1 MTKKELN
8 TLLTLLIENGGSD
21 LHISADK
28 NIRIR
33 INGKLVPIDGPI
45 YQRES
50 LVNLLKEILRSR
62 WEEMIKK
69 KNLDFS
75 YKLNE
80 EYSFRGNAFFQ
91 KDGPGIVFRVI
102 PNKIPSLDDLGLPQS
117 IKTFIDKTD
126 KGLILVTGVTG
137 SGKSTTLAAIINE
150 INNNRFKH
158 ILTLEDPIEFVHKS
172 KKSLV
177 NQRNIGED
185 ALNFNIALKAA
196 LREDPDIILIGEMR
210 DKETI
215 EIALHAAETG
225 HLVLSTLHTL
235 DSKET
240 INRIIGTFP
249 PEEQYRIRLVLGN
262 ILQGVISQRLIPT
275 VDNKRIAAMEILF
288 KTPRIKQLI
297 LENRD
302 QEIRKTLEEGYK
314 IYGTQTFDIHLI
326 KLVIKGIISEEVA
339 MNYTSNL
346 NDFILKLKQEKA
358 KLLKDNQKE
367 NLKDILKLKQEN

>member
-1 MTKKELN
+1 MTTKELN
-8 TLLTLLIENGGSD
+8 ILLTLLIENNGSD
-21 LHISADK
+21 LHISSDK

-45 YQRES
+45 YERES
-50 LVNLLKEILRSR
+50 LVNLLKVILRSR

-69 KNLDFS
+69 KNIDFS

-91 KDGPGIVFRVI
+91 KDGPGIVLRII
-102 PNKIPSLDDLGLPQS
+102 PNKIPSLDDLRLPKS
-117 IKTFIDKTD
+117 IKKFVNKTEQ
-126 KGLILVTGVTG
+126 GLILVTGVTG

-150 INNNRFKH
+150 INKNDYKH

-172 KKSLV
+172 KKSLI

-185 ALNFNIALKAA
+185 ALNFNNALKAA

-210 DKETI
+210 DRETI

-249 PEEQYRIRLVLGN
+249 PEEQSRIRLVLGN
-262 ILQGVISQRLIPT
+262 ILQGIISQRLIPT
-275 VDNKRIAAMEILF
+275 INNSRIAAMELLF

-302 QEIRKTLEEGYK
+302 GEIRNTLEEGYK
-314 IYGTQTFDIHLI
+314 LYGTQTFDMHLI
-326 KLVIKGIISEEVA
+326 KLVMEGIISEEEA

-346 NDFILKLKQEKA
+346 NDFILKLKQEKS
-358 KLLKDNQKE
+358 LNNNEKE
-367 NLKDILKLKQEN
+367 NLKDILKLKQENEL